1 MTRKLPRHLEEL
13 LEALRDVLDVR
24 HRVTWQITHPI
35 AWAHLA
41 DLGLVTL
48 GVSNAGKR
56 PVRIVAL
63 EPAGRAYLDARRT
76 G

>member
-13 LEALRDVLDVR
+13 LEALRNVLDGCRLETWPVAHPESWVR
-24 HRVTWQITHPI
+24 
-35 AWAHLA
+35 LA
-41 DLGLVTL
+41 AAGMVTL

-63 EPAGRAYLDARRT
+63 EPAGRAYLDSRRS